1 MPILKVNINLTKI
14 FDNLFFNYI
23 NNKFVCYHRTDH
35 SADYIKIN
43 FNDETVCSVLKG
55 KKVDVKETIN

>member
-1 MPILKVNINLTKI
+1 MLSAE
-14 FDNLFFNYI
+14 
-23 NNKFVCYHRTDH
+23 RS